1 MRCYLVEDLS
11 GDDLARVEAR
21 LTELGLHGPMDG
33 IYFLPVPADL
43 LSPEQA
49 AHAPECG
56 PHILALEVL
65 PDHAGLKLELLV
77 RGRGRL
83 RCSCVTYAD
92 AAQRAWAMDFLDTCI
107 KELDIAV

>member
-11 GDDLARVEAR
+11 EENLKHIEAR

-33 IYFLPVPADL
+33 IYFLPVPQEL
-43 LSPEQA
+43 LNAEQA
-49 AHAPECG
+49 AHAAECG
-56 PHILALEVL
+56 PHIMALEVL
-65 PDHAGLKLELLV
+65 PDQGSLKLELLV

-92 AAQRAWAMDFLDTCI
+92 AAQRAWAMDYLDTCI